1 MAQAIVI
8 RNYGGSEVLV
18 CEDVEVAEPGVGELR
33 IRQTGIGV
41 NYHDVYVRSGL
52 YKTLAL
58 PGIPGCEATGVV
70 EAIGSGVT
78 DFQVGDRIAY
88 VTGGYGAYASHRSL
102 PADLAVPIP
111 ENVTDEAAAS
121 NLLRAMTVE
130 MLTGPVCNIS
140 PGMNVLVHA
149 AAGGVGRML
158 CQALSNLGA
167 TVIGTVGSA
176 EKAGIAKANGCVHTI
191 LYREV
196 DFTKAVAD
204 ITGSK
209 GVQVVYDSVGANTF
223 AGSVEVL
230 DFCGHMVNFGQSSGP
245 IDPVAMATLATKS
258 LTVSRPILFHYLR
271 DQQQY
276 RAMASHALDKFASG
290 PVASPSTDTNPIG
303 GGLQSAR
310 YFGKHDRRR
319 FADLG
324 SLRCNLRRCSE
335 GQQSGLRLQHF
346 KL

>member
-33 IRQTGIGV
+33 VRQTGIGV

-70 EAIGSGVT
+70 EAIGAGVT

-88 VTGGYGAYASHRSL
+88 VTGGYGAYASHRTL
-102 PADLAVPIP
+102 PAHLAVPLP
-111 ENVTDEAAAS
+111 DNVSDENAAS

-130 MLTGPVCNIS
+130 MLTGPVCSIS
-140 PGMNVLVHA
+140 PGMSVLVHA
-149 AAGGVGRML
+149 AAGGVGRIL

-176 EKAGIAKANGCVHTI
+176 EKAGIAAANGCAQTI
-191 LYREV
+191 LYRDV
-196 DFTKAVAD
+196 DFTKAVEE
-204 ITGSK
+204 ITDGK
-209 GVQVVYDSVGANTF
+209 GVQVVYDSVGADTF
-223 AGSVEVL
+223 DGSIEAL
-230 DFCGHMVNFGQSSGP
+230 DFCGHLVNFGQSSGP
-245 IDPVAMATLATKS
+245 IDPVAMTTLATKS

-271 DQQQY
+271 NQKQY
-276 RAMASHALDKFASG
+276 RAMASQALEKFASG
-290 PVASPSTDTNPIG
+290 QLIAPAPTPVPLSDAAQAHDILESMTG
-303 GGLQSAR
+303 GG
-310 YFGKHDRRR
+310 
-319 FADLG
+319 
-324 SLRCNLRRCSE
+324 SLILIP
-335 GQQSGLRLQHF
+335 
-346 KL
+346 